1 MDRHQEAL
9 EVMERK
15 QTTSRLAGGVFAGRR
30 AMNLSVEGM
39 IDIPQEIT
47 EPDPIAEPPDV
58 GPPSEYTIIKVKE
71 GLEDRKYLQ
80 APYEG
85 QYRYSFND
93 DADGNPEWSLG
104 TSGFY
109 CSVPMREGN
118 LAYFQSTQEAA
129 DKGFKYGSNG
139 HDDWIED
146 IICIEKDEVVNL
158 QFFGYG
164 WGSDPVTHEPL
175 PEKKYMTCLE
185 RPITIVGQDPEKII
199 SMDWMFQWGNLDQ
212 SLETFL
218 FNYIGYETYKP
229 PYMFGGV
236 EYNYDISKWM
246 GGVTYGCVAFM
257 AENYKFDLSGIKNR
271 CNNTSNHQDFKT
283 LDYDLR
289 PRIIQYSKGP
299 GHPPVPYE
307 PIGLFHKYQGSSSTM
322 EEGESYIYSYIKLGL
337 TDEEGTDTSDAIQV
351 GDSVSVL
358 TDYGDQLFFYKCST
372 IKDLTKGKQ
381 YNFERVLSDKS
392 SPSSSSTQYK
402 LYLYKGADVDSY
414 YTTSKESHTAKWI
427 DAEQFEFQV
436 TLKNQSA
443 ENITVESNNGV
454 VEKSE
459 LAPLETT
466 KVTRVVENPTAGE
479 TVSINAKSTNPNNV
493 MEKDFEAKV
502 VKYSTPTENSY
513 VHYNNNKYSSG
524 PGGGKMYIASSYVT
538 YYGNRTDAN
547 GKKTTDAEKPEV
559 DDIAIVNGAELR
571 VGTVSWYS
579 SYYYMK
585 LYPNDNTP
593 ADYKENFSTDYS
605 GERIWIE
612 FL

>member
-1 MDRHQEAL
+1 
-9 EVMERK
+9 MERK

-30 AMNLSVEGM
+30 AMNLSVEGT
-39 IDIPQEIT
+39 IEIPQEIT

-58 GPPSEYTIIKVKE
+58 GPPSEYTIIKAKE
-71 GLEDRKYLQ
+71 GLENRQYLQ

-118 LAYFQSTQEAA
+118 LVYFQSTQEAA

-139 HDDWIED
+139 HEDWIED
-146 IICIEKDEVVNL
+146 IICIENDEVVNL
-158 QFFGYG
+158 QFFGYS
-164 WGSDPVTHEPL
+164 WGADPVTHEPL

-185 RPITIVGQDPEKII
+185 RPITIVGQDPEKRI
-199 SMDWMFQWGNLDQ
+199 SMDWMFQWASLDQ
-212 SLETFL
+212 PLDTFL

-229 PYMFGGV
+229 AYMFGGA

-257 AENYKFDLSGIKNR
+257 VENYKFDLSGIKNR

-289 PRIIQYSKGP
+289 PHICQYSNGP
-299 GHPPVPYE
+299 GAPPVPYE
-307 PIGLFHKYQGSSSTM
+307 PIGLFHKYQGSSSTL
-322 EEGESYIYSYIKLGL
+322 EEGESYVYSYIKLGL
-337 TDEEGTDTSDAIQV
+337 TDEEGTDTSNAIQV

-381 YNFERVLSDKS
+381 YNFERTLSDKS

-402 LYLYKGADVDSY
+402 LYLYKKEDVDSY

-427 DAEQFEFQV
+427 DADQFEFQV

-466 KVTRVVENPTAGE
+466 TVTRVVENPTEGG
-479 TVSINAKSTNPNNV
+479 TVSVNAKSTNSNNV

-513 VHYNNNKYSSG
+513 VHHNIGSYTTS
-524 PGGGKMYIASSYVT
+524 PGGGKMYMSSNYVT
-538 YYGNRTDAN
+538 YYANKTDAN
-547 GKKTTDAEKPEV
+547 GKKITEAEKPEV
-559 DDIAIVNGAELR
+559 NDLVIVNGVELR
-571 VGTVSWYS
+571 IERVYWYTN
-579 SYYYMK
+579 YYYFT

-593 ADYKENFSTDYS
+593 ADYKDNFSTDYS